1 MIKGTVSFPKGIR
14 CYLSGTETIIEPCF
28 TQEILKT
35 VDKNQCHCN
44 MLMKYS
50 IWETELWLKAAG
62 YDLIQETAKPMRTH
76 TQKRRKKVKNQQAAW
91 KGF

>member
-1 MIKGTVSFPKGIR
+1 
-14 CYLSGTETIIEPCF
+14 
-28 TQEILKT
+28 
-35 VDKNQCHCN
+35 

-62 YDLIQETAKPMRTH
+62 YDLIQETAKPTH
-76 TQKRRKKVKNQQAAW
+76 TYTQKRRKKVKNQQAAW